1 MMRRAIL
8 VLFLSCAIP
17 TTVFAGRPVVICTSQ
32 SGEPWKLLTTGT
44 LNRVV
49 TGTRTDFELQTAH
62 GVFSWTIEKHLDGS
76 TSITTRGFL
85 MPVLFPRPHTVPR
98 GPIVV
103 QDASLEPTGQ
113 FMSASG
119 EIIQETDGRRSLIST
134 PGSTCPP
141 RGYDARSWP
150 NSTVERDARKS
161 GARPSP

>member
-1 MMRRAIL
+1 MTRRAVL
-8 VLFLSCAIP
+8 VWFLWCAIP
-17 TTVFAGRPVVICTSQ
+17 ITVFAGERVVICTSQ

-44 LNRVV
+44 LNRAV

-62 GVFSWTIEKHLDGS
+62 GTFSWTIEKHLDGS
-76 TSITTRGFL
+76 TSTTTGFL
-85 MPVLFPRPHTVPR
+85 MPVLLPRPHTVPR

-103 QDASLEPTGQ
+103 PDANLKPIRQ
-113 FMSASG
+113 LMSASG
-119 EIIQETDGRRSLIST
+119 EIIQEFDGTKSLISI

-150 NSTVERDARKS
+150 NNTVERDARKS